1 MNKIELEQIN
11 DPTLGITECDGGY
24 FIPIISVDTT
34 STFISCKIY
43 KLNIEIKIYY

>member
-1 MNKIELEQIN
+1 MNKIALEQIN
-11 DPTLGITECDGGY
+11 DPTFGITECDGGY
-24 FIPIISVDTT
+24 FIPIISVDAT